1 MQKLLFIIM
10 FSLGMVSCAQNRD
23 ANNVEKR
30 DSLKFDIKGKNAD
43 KEMACYEQSPSF
55 RGGDKAFLEYVQQ
68 HIQYPRS
75 AYVRGVEGRVIVGCF
90 VEKDG
95 SLNEVHIVH
104 SIDSLLDKE
113 AIRVVKNM
121 PRWNPGTLDGEAIR
135 MNCAIP
141 IHFKINQYSKKNTQP

>member
-1 MQKLLFIIM
+1 MQKLLFFIM
-10 FSLGMVSCAQNRD
+10 FLLGMVSCAQNWD
-23 ANNVEKR
+23 SNYIEKR
-30 DSLKFDIKGKNAD
+30 DSLKYDIKGKNAD

-68 HIQYPRS
+68 HIQYPIS

-121 PRWNPGTLDGEAIR
+121 PRWNPGTLGGETIR
-135 MNCAIP
+135 MNCIIP
-141 IHFKINQYSKKNTQP
+141 IHFKIKK